1 MSAMEQHESILK
13 YGETDASDDNEYS
26 CLRSSMHKSTFPPI
40 TKSDLE
46 SHDSSVSLKL
56 WTT

>member
-13 YGETDASDDNEYS
+13 YGELDASDENEYS
-26 CLRSSMHKSTFPPI
+26 CLTSSMHKSTYPPI
-40 TKSDLE
+40 TNSDLE
-46 SHDSSVSLKL
+46 CHEPSVSLKL